1 VSVPVELGLGIIGLG
16 KPWGYLPSQ
25 VPAESDAMEVLE
37 LAYETGI
44 RYFDSAPSYGIAEE
58 RLGKFLGSLSSRQ
71 RGELRIATKF
81 GEHWHAGRGEPFVDH
96 SYEALRRSLDRSLR
110 HLGRID
116 ILQLHKT
123 TPEALLSADLAR
135 AWDYANQIGVS
146 MPGASVSDLESAAI
160 VIGDTR
166 YGCIQ
171 MPLNRA
177 NGKFCTSLEAA
188 AARGMWIV
196 TNRPFAMG
204 AMLYGEH
211 PVTHEDAFQYVLEHE
226 FTGVVLTGTKSKLHL
241 QENWSAFHRAVS
253 QTLNRRC

>member
-1 VSVPVELGLGIIGLG
+1 VSVQVELGLGIIGLG
-16 KPWGYLPSQ
+16 KPWGHLPSQ
-25 VPAESDAMEVLE
+25 VPAERDAIELLE
-37 LAYETGI
+37 LAYEMGI

-58 RLGKFLGSLSSRQ
+58 RLGKFLRSLSPGQ

-81 GEHWHAGRGEPFVDH
+81 GEHWDAERGEPFVDH
-96 SYEALRRSLDRSLR
+96 SYDVLRRSLDRSLQ
-110 HLGRID
+110 HLVRID

-123 TPEALLSADLAR
+123 TPAALRSADLAR
-135 AWDYANQIGVS
+135 AWDYANQIGV
-146 MPGASVSDLESAAI
+146 PLLGASVSDLEAAGL

-171 MPLNRA
+171 LPLNRA
-177 NGKFCTSLEAA
+177 NGRFCSSVEAA
-188 AARGMWIV
+188 SARGMWIA

-204 AMLYGEH
+204 AMLYGE
-211 PVTHEDAFQYVLEHE
+211 PAVTHEEAFQYVLERK
-226 FTGVVLTGTKSKLHL
+226 FNGVVLTGTKSKPHL